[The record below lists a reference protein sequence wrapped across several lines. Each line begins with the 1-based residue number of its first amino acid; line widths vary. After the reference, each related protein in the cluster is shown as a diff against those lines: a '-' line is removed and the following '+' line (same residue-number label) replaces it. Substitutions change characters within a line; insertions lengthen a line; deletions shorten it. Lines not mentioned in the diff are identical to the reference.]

1 MKNCGTK
8 VHVLV
13 GDELF
18 MTTLSKITR
27 VWLRG
32 FSSKSKMVAHYG
44 LDTIQAWGEA
54 FESRK
59 YLYPHIY
66 GTYTKLRAKSYIKFP
81 GIQYD
86 QRRVPIFLG
95 PISHNEK
102 QFVADYR
109 LEIQQMEDIDL
120 LYFGESDDECEETSQ
135 TNEGSQSVR
144 YEEQLDLDPFFGQRM
159 DMETYFSQPPSSL
172 FPFNDSSAYSNSR
185 GPSTLNSPGL
195 LWSLQ
200 ETNQSMDDKGR
211 IVPLAAKT
219 QEQRESIG
227 WDQFESSRP
236 LSIDAAVQTD
246 DDDDKFHFFDDV
258 VKSAQVPEPSNQ
270 REEIPSNHTQLFMT
284 LDPFHDPAFM
294 IKHEQFSRS
303 HKELVNELNQRRKSS
318 NFPDQGRNPSDA
330 INPKD
335 ENDPWHSNSDRTERE
350 SRNVPSGIDPF
361 NLVSEMNQIPKNS
374 QTKKSASY
382 DPSSDPKNRVV
393 FFGTQRIIR
402 REG

>member
-32 FSSKSKMVAHYG
+32 FSSKSKMVGHYG

-66 GTYTKLRAKSYIKFP
+66 GTYIKLRAKPYIKFP

-109 LEIQQMEDIDL
+109 LEIQQTEDIDL

-135 TNEGSQSVR
+135 INEESQSAR
-144 YEEQLDLDPFFGQRM
+144 QEEQANFDPFFGQRM
-159 DMETYFSQPPSSL
+159 DMETCFSQPPSSH
-172 FPFNDSSAYSNSR
+172 FPFDDSPAFSNSHHPCW
-185 GPSTLNSPGL
+185 PSTSNSPGL

-200 ETNQSMDDKGR
+200 EVSQSIDV
-211 IVPLAAKT
+211 VPLAAET
-219 QEQRESIG
+219 QEQRESHSSFMG
-227 WDQFESSRP
+227 SSRT
-236 LSIDAAVQTD
+236 LSIDVAVQTD

-258 VKSAQVPEPSNQ
+258 VEGDQVHVPSTQ
-270 REEIPSNHTQLFMT
+270 REEIPSDHTQLFMT
-284 LDPFHDPAFM
+284 LDPFQDPAFM

-303 HKELVNELNQRRKSS
+303 HKELINELNQHRKSS
-318 NFPDQGRNPSDA
+318 NFPDQQQDPSNA

-335 ENDPWHSNSDRTERE
+335 ENDPWHSNSDTR
-350 SRNVPSGIDPF
+350 VDPF
-361 NLVSEMNQIPKNS
+361 NLATEMNQIPKNS
-374 QTKKSASY
+374 QSKKSASY